1 MNKYTYLLLL
11 LCLVQLPLKAQNLLQ
26 YNWEEKRK
34 LHTLTKKEAEEPAI
48 ALLSRQSYEYAV
60 DQEKGALKQYTL
72 THRIVK
78 VNTDNAIE
86 QHNRI
91 YIPLHNTQAVLQ
103 LKARSISPDGKVT
116 EVDKDNIKE
125 IKDDESEGAYRIFAL
140 EGVVKGSEIEYFFL
154 EENTLG
160 FFGRAYFQNGIPC
173 RKAVFTLECPSF
185 IQFDAKS
192 YNGYSA
198 PSETINGEARLLTAE
213 QSNIPAL
220 RKQEFAKYNSNR
232 QRIEFRLNKNLRFSP
247 EPIFTW
253 NDAIKYIN
261 SQVYEV
267 DAKEN
272 KAVQKLYK
280 GMKMNASLAPK
291 EKIHQIENHLKTN
304 FLIQK
309 GLGSANL
316 EEIIKGGYGSELG
329 LVRLYASLFKLAGVA
344 HEVGLTSNREN
355 IRFDPEFSSWNYLE
369 TYLFYFPALDSY
381 LAPED
386 MMYRF
391 PLIPYDNTHNS
402 GLFFNQAAVA
412 GANGKIPHT
421 IRKISTPAYKQN
433 FHNMDIQL
441 KLTPA
446 LDKVNLQVRQE
457 YGGYSAAYLQPAY
470 AIMPKEQREEMVQS
484 LIKFAAPDAQVEK
497 YNITGGEPNTN
508 VLEKPFVIDASLN
521 STALLE
527 RAGNKYL
534 LKVGQVIGPQS
545 ELYQEEARTLTVENE
560 FNRMYDRTI
569 RVELPDGYR
578 VKNLEDIRI
587 NKIFKKEK
595 AEKAHCMFSSD
606 YKQEGNVLVIS
617 IEEYYNEIEC
627 DLENYEKFRE
637 VVNAAADFNKVT
649 LVLEKSKAN

>member
-11 LCLVQLPLKAQNLLQ
+11 LCLVQLPLQAQNLLQ
-26 YNWEEKRK
+26 YEWEENRK
-34 LHTLTKKEAEEPAI
+34 QHTLTAKEQEEPAI
-48 ALLSRQSYEYAV
+48 ALLNRQSYEYAV
-60 DQEKGALKQYTL
+60 DEEKGALKQYTL

-91 YIPLHNTQAVLQ
+91 YIPLHNTESILQ

-116 EVDKDNIKE
+116 EVDKNNIKE
-125 IKDDESEGAYRIFAL
+125 IKDDDSQGAYRIFAL
-140 EGVVKGSEIEYFFL
+140 EGVVKGSEIEYYYL
-154 EENTLG
+154 EENSLG
-160 FFGRAYFQNGIPC
+160 FFGRAYFQSAIPC

-185 IQFDAKS
+185 IQFDARS
-192 YNGYSA
+192 YNGFSS
-198 PSETINGEARLLTAE
+198 PVETITDGMRVLAAE
-213 QSNIPAL
+213 HSNIPAL
-220 RKQEFAKYNSNR
+220 RKQEFAKYNANR
-232 QRIEFRLNKNLRFSP
+232 QRIEFRLNKNLRYSAD
-247 EPIFTW
+247 PIFTW
-253 NDAIKYIN
+253 SDAIGYIN
-261 SQVYEV
+261 NQVYQLE
-267 DAKEN
+267 AKED
-272 KAVQKLYK
+272 KAAQKLYK
-280 GMKMNASLAPK
+280 SLKIDASLTPK
-291 EKIHQIENHLKTN
+291 EKIHKIENHLKTN

-309 GLGSANL
+309 GLGSGKL

-329 LVRLYASLFKLAGVA
+329 LVRLYASLFKLAGVS
-344 HEVGLTSNREN
+344 HEVGLTSSREN

-369 TYLFYFPALDSY
+369 TYLFYFPALDMY

-391 PLIPYDNTHNS
+391 PLIPYDNTFNS
-402 GLFFNQAAVA
+402 GLFFNQAAA
-412 GANGKIPHT
+412 IGANGKQPYT
-421 IRKISTPAYKQN
+421 IRQISTPGYKAN

-446 LDKVNLQVRQE
+446 LDKVLLQVRQE

-470 AIMPKEQREEMVQS
+470 ALMPKEQREEMVQS
-484 LIKFAAPDAQVEK
+484 LIKFAAPDAQIEK

-545 ELYQEEARTLTVENE
+545 ELYQEEVRTLTVENE

-569 RVELPDGYR
+569 RIELPEGYV
-578 VKNLEDIRI
+578 VKNPEDIRI
-587 NKIFKKEK
+587 NKIFKQNN
-595 AEKAHCMFSSD
+595 AETPHCLFTSD
-606 YKQEGNVLVIS
+606 YKQTGNMLEIT
-617 IEEYYNEIEC
+617 IEEFYNEIEC

-649 LVLEKSKAN
+649 LVLEKGKAN